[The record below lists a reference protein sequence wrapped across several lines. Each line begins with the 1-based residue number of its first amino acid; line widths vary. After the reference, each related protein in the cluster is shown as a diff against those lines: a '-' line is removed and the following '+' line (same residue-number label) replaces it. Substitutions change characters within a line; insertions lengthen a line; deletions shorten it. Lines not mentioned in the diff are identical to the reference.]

1 MAGDFGFLTLS
12 QCGDWPASLVSI
24 HPAGSIRPETLV
36 RWHRAGFRCYF
47 LAGDAAHLMPPFAG
61 QGMPQG
67 LAPSDLP
74 AAAADP
80 MTRLQFG

>member
-1 MAGDFGFLTLS
+1 MAGDFGFLPLS
-12 QCGDWPASLVSI
+12 QCGDWPASLVFI
-24 HPAGSIRPETLV
+24 HPAGSI
-36 RWHRAGFRCYF
+36 CCF
-47 LAGDAAHLMPPFAG
+47 LAGDAAHLMPRFAG

-80 MTRLQFG
+80 MTRLQFV